1 MAPPKERA
9 KTSTAE
15 DISTTADNDKKA
27 TWNSATAKLP
37 AFITALRRNDSMLGL
52 VHHSYSLVRRGWFAD
67 SKGKKMVE
75 SYRHMVWI
83 IDNPDIID
91 SFQHHGYGDVTGDVQ
106 ADFIAEGNPAL
117 DAYPHFS

>member
-9 KTSTAE
+9 KPPAAD
-15 DISTTADNDKKA
+15 DISTTADIDKKA

-37 AFITALRRNDSMLGL
+37 AFITALRRNDSMFGL

-83 IDNPDIID
+83 IDNPDKLYTFESPSPVGPLTSARPGRMLRHSI
-91 SFQHHGYGDVTGDVQ
+91 T
-106 ADFIAEGNPAL
+106 AAP
-117 DAYPHFS
+117 